1 MPAFGIGPLLLGTTG
16 LLFVCL
22 LRTPFRWGGA
32 FVAASAI
39 AWALATPQPDILVAS
54 DGQTAAFRGKDGR
67 LAVLRAGRDTF
78 AVKEWLA
85 ADADARTPK
94 DGSLG
99 NGVTGDAVGCIG
111 RLGDNRLISMVTRME
126 AFAEDCARA
135 AVVIS
140 GRELPAGCNAML
152 VDRTIWQ
159 SYGAVAL
166 RWTGDHFTQTV
177 ALPRSQDR
185 PWTQRARA
193 ISENADPTRHQPPRG
208 AEPHQDDLTS
218 DD

>member
-1 MPAFGIGPLLLGTTG
+1 MI
-16 LLFVCL
+16 
-22 LRTPFRWGGA
+22 
-32 FVAASAI
+32 
-39 AWALATPQPDILVAS
+39 S
-54 DGQTAAFRGKDGR
+54 D
-67 LAVLRAGRDTF
+67 
-78 AVKEWLA
+78 
-85 ADADARTPK
+85 
-94 DGSLG
+94 
-99 NGVTGDAVGCIG
+99 
-111 RLGDNRLISMVTRME
+111 
-126 AFAEDCARA
+126 
-135 AVVIS
+135 
-140 GRELPAGCNAML
+140 RELPADCNAML

>member
-1 MPAFGIGPLLLGTTG
+1 MGTAGLLLI
-16 LLFVCL
+16 CL
-22 LRTPFRWGGA
+22 LRTPLRWSGT
-32 FVAASAI
+32 FVATGAI
-39 AWALATPQPDILVAS
+39 AWALAITQPDILVAG

-67 LAVLRAGRDTF
+67 LVVLRAGRDTF
-78 AVKEWLA
+78 AIKEWLA

-94 DGSLG
+94 DGSLS
-99 NGVTGDAVGCIG
+99 NGVTCDAVGCIG
-111 RLGDNRLISMVTRME
+111 RLGDNRLISMAMGIE

-140 GRELPAGCNAML
+140 DRELPADCNAML
-152 VDRTIWQ
+152 VDRAIWQ

-166 RWTGDHFTQTV
+166 RWTGDRFTQTV

-185 PWTQRARA
+185 PWTHRARA
-193 ISENADPTRHQPPRG
+193 ISENADPARRQPPRG
-208 AEPHQDDLTS
+208 AEPHQDDLTP